1 MLKGPSIELYKEMQQ
16 VLPDLYIIASG
27 GVSSMTDIEDL
38 DEANIPAVIFGKAFY
53 EGRITI
59 KDIENYII
67 ANK

>member
-1 MLKGPSIELYKEMQQ
+1 ML
-16 VLPDLYIIASG
+16 IIDTI
-27 GVSSMTDIEDL
+27 SSMTDIEAL
-38 DEANIPAVIFGKAFY
+38 DEASIPAVIFGKAFY

>member
-1 MLKGPSIELYKEMQQ
+1 MQE
-16 VLPDLYIIASG
+16 VLPELYIIASG
-27 GVSSMTDIEDL
+27 GVSSMADIEAL